1 VNEKTPLLLA
11 SASIVGII
19 VISLISEQISLDF
32 TDMREISAKML
43 NEVVHVRGVVR
54 EFKEF
59 SAGYKMLI
67 EQDGFKVGVVYFTND
82 KTKAVKGMCA
92 DVIGEVKT
100 KDGALEIE
108 AKSAMLFIC

>member
-1 VNEKTPLLLA
+1 MNERTPLLLA
-11 SASIVGII
+11 SASIVGIF
-19 VISLISEQISLDF
+19 VISLISEQISLGF
-32 TDMREISAKML
+32 TDMRGIDSTML

-67 EQDGFKVGVVYFTND
+67 EQDGFKLGVVYFTND
-82 KTKAVKGMCA
+82 KTKAVKGMCT

-100 KDGALEIE
+100 KD
-108 AKSAMLFIC
+108 KSHKTKGKR